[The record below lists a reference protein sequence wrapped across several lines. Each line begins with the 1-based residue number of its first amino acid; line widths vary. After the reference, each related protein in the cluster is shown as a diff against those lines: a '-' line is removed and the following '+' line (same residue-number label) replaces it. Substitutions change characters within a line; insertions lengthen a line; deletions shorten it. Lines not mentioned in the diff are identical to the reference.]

1 MYSRWSICRRARRRR
16 CLVNSPFLTRP
27 LIYAPRYLAKEDFH
41 YRPASRRVSSAG
53 ILADNAR
60 ERARGRA
67 GIIFNDVVARCRA
80 RNRAFYY
87 HGVVKVT
94 ILASSYHRALFYSSA
109 VAPRDSTACTH
120 FYRRS
125 LRFEHRCNARAV
137 SAFMHRFVC
146 VCVCT
151 RIYVIAR
158 AFYARSSKFLAEELY
173 SGISP
178 LLVALSLLLS
188 SFLMISA
195 SPRAHDALTQVQSG
209 RVQFL

>member
-109 VAPRDSTACTH
+109 VAPRDSTAYERALIFTDAHYDSSAAATRDRCL
-120 FYRRS
+120 RLAS
-125 LRFEHRCNARAV
+125 LC
-137 SAFMHRFVC
+137 VC
-146 VCVCT
+146 VCVCVYVCV
-151 RIYVIAR
+151 RIY
-158 AFYARSSKFLAEELY
+158 
-173 SGISP
+173 
-178 LLVALSLLLS
+178 
-188 SFLMISA
+188 M
-195 SPRAHDALTQVQSG
+195 
-209 RVQFL
+209 

>member
-1 MYSRWSICRRARRRR
+1 MLVSRDENFPPRTAARNAPMYSRWSICRRARRRR

-41 YRPASRRVSSAG
+41 YRPASRRLSSAG
-53 ILADNAR
+53 ILA
-60 ERARGRA
+60 RARAR

-109 VAPRDSTACTH
+109 MRWNRVRACTH

-125 LRFEHRCNARAV
+125 LRFERRCNARAV
-137 SAFMHRFVC
+137 SAFIRIAMYVC
-146 VCVCT
+146 
-151 RIYVIAR
+151 VIAR
-158 AFYARSSKFLAEELY
+158 AL
-173 SGISP
+173 
-178 LLVALSLLLS
+178 
-188 SFLMISA
+188 
-195 SPRAHDALTQVQSG
+195 Q
-209 RVQFL
+209 